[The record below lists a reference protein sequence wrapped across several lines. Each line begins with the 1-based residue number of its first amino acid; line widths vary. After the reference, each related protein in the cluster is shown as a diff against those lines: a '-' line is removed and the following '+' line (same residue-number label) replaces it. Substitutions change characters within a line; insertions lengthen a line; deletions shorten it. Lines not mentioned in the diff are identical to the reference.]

1 MALTLRE
8 KVSLLSGKDS
18 WSSMPVD
25 RLEVQSV
32 VMTDGLHGARS
43 ANPDTGRGIGPATT
57 FPTGKL
63 PVTLPRKLEHSPAYI
78 IASYDGVREVR
89 LFYLPPTQDEM
100 GSGTRSVRNSGWRL
114 VL

>member
-63 PVTLPRKLEHSPAYI
+63 PGTLPRKLEHSPAYI
-78 IASYDGVREVR
+78 IASYDGAREVR

-100 GSGTRSVRNSGWRL
+100 GDGTRL
-114 VL
+114 I